1 MSKTS
6 KARFFRVGGK
16 YTHPTGVPFQVIK
29 IRPTEQEMGVQFIGP
44 DGARSTT
51 TLDLIRHKK
60 LLQRGEIE
68 EIQ

>member
-1 MSKTS
+1 MAKKSR
-6 KARFFRVGGK
+6 ARFFRVGGK
-16 YTHPTGVPFQVIK
+16 YTHPTGVPFQVLK
-29 IRPTEQEMGVQFIGP
+29 IRPTEQELGVQFIGP
-44 DGARSTT
+44 DGTRSTT